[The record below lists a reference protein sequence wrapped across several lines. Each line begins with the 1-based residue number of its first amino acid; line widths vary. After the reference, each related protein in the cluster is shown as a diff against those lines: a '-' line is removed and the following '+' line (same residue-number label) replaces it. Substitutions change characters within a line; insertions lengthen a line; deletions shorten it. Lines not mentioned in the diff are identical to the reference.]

1 MFDSILKFR
10 LPQLLILK
18 NLFLEISIDKNNY
31 NFLRFL

>member
-10 LPQLLILK
+10 LLQLLILK
-18 NLFLEISIDKNNY
+18 NLFLEISIDKNDY